1 MSITRFDEPAAAEFR
16 ADVATW
22 VRDALPKKWQTS
34 RASLTPDE
42 VQQAQREWDAAL
54 HTAGYA
60 GLSWPSEYGGRGF
73 GPIEELIY
81 YEESS
86 RANAP
91 DGFGRIGRVLAG
103 PTIIAAGTEAQ
114 KAKYLP
120 RILDASE
127 IWCQGFS
134 EPGAGSDL
142 ASVTTTAKK
151 VDGGYLVNGQKIWT
165 SFAQYSKRCLMLVK
179 TSSDLPRHHNL
190 SFLLL
195 DMEQEGVDVR
205 PIRQING
212 EEEFSE
218 VFFTDV
224 FVADEDLVGE
234 EHEGWRVAMTV
245 LSNERG
251 TTEAATRLVE
261 ATAQIDLLNRCCASN
276 SRLDAARLDDRRELL
291 RWHILRSTEEK
302 AAELDWFQAGSILK
316 VQWSELI
323 QDSTRLGLDSGC
335 SVHRDYWRH
344 HYLASKAMSIYSG
357 TNEIQRNIIT
367 DRVLRVAR

>member
-1 MSITRFDEPAAAEFR
+1 MGITRFDEPAADEFR
-16 ADVATW
+16 SEVRAWLEDAVPQTW
-22 VRDALPKKWQTS
+22 RTGS
-34 RASLTPDE
+34 ASLSPDE
-42 VQQAQREWDAAL
+42 VHQARRDWDLAQYAG
-54 HTAGYA
+54 GYA
-60 GLSWPSEYGGRGF
+60 GLSWPAEYGGRGL
-73 GPIEELIY
+73 GPIEELIFY
-81 YEESS
+81 QEAA

-114 KAKYLP
+114 KARYLP

-142 ASVTTTAKK
+142 ASVRTVATK

-165 SFAQYSKRCLMLVK
+165 SFAQDARRCLMLVK
-179 TSSDLPRHHNL
+179 SSSDLPRHHNL

-195 DMEQEGVDVR
+195 DMEQDGVEAR

-212 EEEFSE
+212 EQEFSE
-218 VFFTDV
+218 VFFTDA
-224 FVADEDLVGE
+224 FVADEDLLGQE
-234 EHEGWRVAMTV
+234 NEGWRVAMTV

-261 ATAQIDLLNRCCASN
+261 ASSQIDLLGRCCA
-276 SRLDAARLDDRRELL
+276 RAFPVDTRRLDDRRELL
-291 RWHILRSTEEK
+291 RWHIIRATEEK
-302 AAELDWFQAGSILK
+302 AAGMDWFTAGSILK

-323 QDSTRLGLDSGC
+323 QDVTRLGLDAGC
-335 SVHRDYWRH
+335 SEHRHYWRH
-344 HYLASKAMSIYSG
+344 HYLESKAMSIYSG

-367 DRVLRVAR
+367 DRVLKVPR

>member
-1 MSITRFDEPAAAEFR
+1 MTLTHLDEPGAVRFR
-16 ADVATW
+16 EE
-22 VRDALPKKWQTS
+22 VRAWLEQAIPASWRDS
-34 RASLTPDE
+34 RGSLTLE
-42 VQQAQREWDAAL
+42 ERQQAQRDWDTTL
-54 HTAGYA
+54 HRGGYA
-60 GLSWPSEYGGRGF
+60 GLAWPAEYGGRSF

-91 DGFGRIGRVLAG
+91 EGFGRIGRVLAG
-103 PTIIAAGTEAQ
+103 PTIIAAGTEEQ

-142 ASVTTTAKK
+142 AAVSTTAKK
-151 VDGGYLVNGQKIWT
+151 VDGGYLINGQKIWT
-165 SFAQYSKRCLMLVK
+165 SFAQWSKRCLLLAK
-179 TSSDLPRHHNL
+179 SSNELPRHRNL
-190 SFLLL
+190 SFFLL

-224 FVADEDLVGE
+224 FVANEDLVGE
-234 EHEGWRVAMTV
+234 EHGGWGVAMTV

-261 ATAQIDLLNRCCASN
+261 ASTQIDLLLSCCASDT
-276 SRLDAARLDDRRELL
+276 RVDAKPLDERRELL
-291 RWHILRSTEEK
+291 RWHILRATEEK
-302 AAELDWFQAGSILK
+302 ANDLDWFTAGSILK

-323 QDSTRLGLDSGC
+323 QDSTRAGLDSGC
-335 SVHRDYWRH
+335 VKHRKYWRH
-344 HYLASKAMSIYSG
+344 NYLESKAMSIYSG

-367 DRVLRVAR
+367 DRVLKVAR

>member
-1 MSITRFDEPAAAEFR
+1 MSITRFDEPAAARFR
-16 ADVATW
+16 EEVSAW
-22 VRDALPKKWQTS
+22 VRASVPEEWS
-34 RASLTPDE
+34 SARASLSPDE
-42 VQQAQREWDAAL
+42 VQRAQREWDAAL
-54 HTAGYA
+54 YEGGYA
-60 GLSWPSEYGGRGF
+60 GLAWPSEYGGRGF

-91 DGFGRIGRVLAG
+91 EGFGRIGRVLAG
-103 PTIIAAGTEAQ
+103 PTIIAAGTDAQ
-114 KAKYLP
+114 KSTYLP

-142 ASVTTTAKK
+142 AAVSTTATK

-165 SFAQYSKRCLMLVK
+165 SFAQYSKRCLMLAK
-179 TSSDLPRHHNL
+179 SSSDLRRHHNL

-195 DMEQEGVDVR
+195 DMEQDGVDVR

-212 EEEFSE
+212 EQEFSE

-224 FVADEDLVGE
+224 FVSDDDLVGQ
-234 EHEGWRVAMTV
+234 EHEGWGVAMTV

-261 ATAQIDLLNRCCASN
+261 ATAQIGLLCRCCAADSP
-276 SRLDAARLDDRRELL
+276 DAQRLDDRRELL

-302 AAELDWFQAGSILK
+302 AADIDWFTSGSILK

-335 SVHRDYWRH
+335 AEHRDYWRH
-344 HYLASKAMSIYSG
+344 HYLESKAMSIYSG

-367 DRVLRVAR
+367 DRVLKVAR

>member
-16 ADVATW
+16 KDVSAW
-22 VRDALPKKWQTS
+22 VRDALPERWRTA
-34 RASLTPDE
+34 RASLSPEE
-42 VQQAQREWDAAL
+42 VQQAQRDWDTAL
-54 HTAGYA
+54 YEGGYA
-60 GLSWPSEYGGRGF
+60 GLSWPAEFGGRGF

-103 PTIIAAGTEAQ
+103 PTIIAAGTEEQ

-120 RILDASE
+120 RILDGSE

-142 ASVTTTAKK
+142 ASVSTTAKR
-151 VDGGYLVNGQKIWT
+151 VEGGYLVNGQKIWT
-165 SFAQYSKRCLMLVK
+165 SFAQYSKRCLMVVK
-179 TSSDLPRHHNL
+179 TSSELRRHHNL

-224 FVADEDLVGE
+224 FVAEDDLVGE
-234 EHEGWRVAMTV
+234 ENEGWRVAMTV

-261 ATAQIDLLNRCCASN
+261 AAAQIDLLGRCCSAGSD
-276 SRLDAARLDDRRELL
+276 DAARLDDRRELL
-291 RWHILRSTEEK
+291 RWHILRATEEK
-302 AAELDWFQAGSILK
+302 AADLDWFVAGSILK

-335 SVHRDYWRH
+335 AEHREYWRH

-367 DRVLRVAR
+367 DRVLKVAR